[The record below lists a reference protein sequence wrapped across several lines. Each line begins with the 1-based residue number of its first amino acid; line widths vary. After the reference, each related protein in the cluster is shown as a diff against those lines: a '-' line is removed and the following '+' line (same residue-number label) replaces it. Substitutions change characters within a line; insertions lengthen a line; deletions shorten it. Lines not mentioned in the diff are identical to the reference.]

1 MKKKNFIVLQSEHVD
16 RIKTYPLTTNY
27 YEELIF
33 PIDRIKEVSHL
44 NIYIEDPNTR
54 EGYRWKD
61 GYGMAIAN
69 SEPSK
74 EDITLYLTEEG
85 YNYVKGVLSSL

>member
-33 PIDRIKEVSHL
+33 PIDRIVE
-44 NIYIEDPNTR
+44 
-54 EGYRWKD
+54 RWLRH
-61 GYGMAIAN
+61 GHCQLRAI
-69 SEPSK
+69 
-74 EDITLYLTEEG
+74 
-85 YNYVKGVLSSL
+85 